1 MSSSAI
7 PVVSSL
13 AALVELTANLVR
25 AKDTIE
31 VATTLRRSVKWMLPV
46 DQVALVIAT
55 TDGFRLMPAN
65 TPIIPRGAIADVLVQ
80 RSARVLNES
89 ECGSLIGEPQLS
101 TMMLFP
107 LVDDGN
113 VGILILGARDP
124 AAFAELDRGTCHLL
138 AHNVV
143 AALRMVRLLERERA
157 VREAA
162 ENAIRGRAQMIQ
174 AVTHDLRNPLG
185 VVMALFD
192 MVKIDNPDAIPVEDA
207 DAISISLKRMKGL
220 IDELLDIA
228 KSQSGGL
235 QLRRT
240 RGDVRPVVNEAVSA
254 ARSLVRGHVLDI
266 ALASEPMIGNFD
278 EARIARVL
286 GNLVSN
292 AIKYSPQGGHIGIVT
307 TRIANW
313 AEIRVTDSGIGI
325 PAADLPRVFERFHR
339 AGNVGKIDGNG
350 IGLASSR
357 EVVIAH
363 GGSLDVESVEGSGS
377 TFIVRLPLAA

>member
-7 PVVSSL
+7 PDPPSL
-13 AALVELTANLVR
+13 AALVELTAKLVR
-25 AKDTIE
+25 AKDSVE
-31 VATTLRRSVKWMLPV
+31 VATILRRSVKWMLPV

-55 TDGFRLMPAN
+55 TDGYRLMPAN
-65 TPIIPRGAIADVLVQ
+65 TPIIPRSAIADVLVR
-80 RSARVLNES
+80 RSAQVLNAP
-89 ECGSLIGEPQLS
+89 ECGALIGEPQLS
-101 TMMLFP
+101 TLMMFP
-107 LVDDGN
+107 LIDEGNDG
-113 VGILILGARDP
+113 VLVLGGRDP
-124 AAFAELDRGTCHLL
+124 AALAELDRSTCHLL
-138 AHNVV
+138 AQNVV
-143 AALRMVRLLERERA
+143 SALRIVRLLERERD

-162 ENAIRGRAQMIQ
+162 EAATKHRDQMIQ

-192 MVKIDNPDAIPVEDA
+192 MVKIDNPHAIPVEDS

-240 RGDVRPVVNEAVSA
+240 RVDIRPVVSEAVVA
-254 ARSLVRGHVLDI
+254 AKSLVRGHVLDVT
-266 ALASEPMIGNFD
+266 LAPEAMVGNFD
-278 EARIARVL
+278 EARMSRVL

-292 AIKYSPQGGHIGIVT
+292 AIKYSPHGGHIRIAT

-339 AGNVGKIDGNG
+339 AANVGRIDGNG
-350 IGLASSR
+350 LGLASSR

-363 GGSLDVESVEGSGS
+363 GGSLDVESIEGSGS
-377 TFIVRLPLAA
+377 TFIVRLPL

>member
-1 MSSSAI
+1 MSSKAI
-7 PVVSSL
+7 PVVSIL
-13 AALVELTANLVR
+13 ASLVELTANLVR
-25 AKDTIE
+25 AKDIVE
-31 VATTLRRSVKWMLPV
+31 VATILRRSVKWMLPV

-55 TDGFRLMPAN
+55 NDGFRLMPAN
-65 TPIIPRGAIADVLVQ
+65 TPIIPRGAIADVMVRRTAQ
-80 RSARVLNES
+80 IVNAS
-89 ECGSLIGEPQLS
+89 ECGALIGEPHLA

-113 VGILILGARDP
+113 VGILVLGARDP
-124 AAFAELDRGTCHLL
+124 GAFAVLDRGTCHLL

-143 AALRMVRLLERERA
+143 SALRMVRLLERERT

-162 ENAIRGRAQMIQ
+162 EAAIRGRDQMIE

-192 MVKIDNPDAIPVEDA
+192 MVRIDNPGALPPEDA
-207 DAISISLKRMKGL
+207 YAISVSLKRMKGL
-220 IDELLDIA
+220 VDELLDIA

-240 RGDVRPVVNEAVSA
+240 RTDVSPVVKEAVVA
-254 ARSLVRGHVLDI
+254 AKSLVRGHVIDVT
-266 ALASEPMIGNFD
+266 LAPEPMVGHFD
-278 EARIARVL
+278 EARLSRVL

-292 AIKYSPQGGHIGIVT
+292 AIKYSPCGGHIGIAT
-307 TRIANW
+307 ARIANW

-339 AGNVGKIDGNG
+339 ASNVGRIDGNG

-377 TFIVRLPLAA
+377 TFIVRLPL